1 MKILPG
7 CCLFLANPVY
17 AHVHIFNEIL
27 PAKFDRPTT
36 IMKLSTANR
45 TTPPKI
51 RLFLA
56 RRFYITLL
64 FISVIF
70 LVMCPTLFLN
80 LWTQNAQ
87 NLS

>member
-1 MKILPG
+1 MNDFELQKDPLSLNAG
-7 CCLFLANPVY
+7 LYNLY
-17 AHVHIFNEIL
+17 AHVHIFNGIL
-27 PAKFDRPTT
+27 PAKFYRPTT

-56 RRFYITLL
+56 QRFYITLL

-80 LWTQNAQ
+80 L
-87 NLS
+87 